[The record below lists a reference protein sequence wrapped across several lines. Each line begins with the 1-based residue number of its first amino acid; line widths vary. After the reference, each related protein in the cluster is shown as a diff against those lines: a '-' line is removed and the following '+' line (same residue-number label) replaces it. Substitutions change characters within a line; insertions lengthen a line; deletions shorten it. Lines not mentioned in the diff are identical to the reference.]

1 MDINQIKIHPIM
13 IARSR
18 VGDFFPGLS
27 PKTLANLN
35 SKGKGPA
42 GFKYGR
48 KIFYRF
54 EDLVESFKPNT
65 AKEVEQ

>member
-1 MDINQIKIHPIM
+1 MDINQNKIHPIM
-13 IARSR
+13 IARCR
-18 VGDFFPGLS
+18 VEDYFPGLS

-42 GFKYGR
+42 GFKCGR

-54 EDLVESFKPNT
+54 EDLVEFFKPNS
-65 AKEVEQ
+65 AKEEEQ